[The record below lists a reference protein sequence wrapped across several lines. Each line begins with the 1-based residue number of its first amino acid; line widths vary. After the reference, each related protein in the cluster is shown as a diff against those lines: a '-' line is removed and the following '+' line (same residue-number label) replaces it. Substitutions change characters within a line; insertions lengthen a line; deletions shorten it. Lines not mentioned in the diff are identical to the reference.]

1 MRQDNILEISI
12 DDNDRLNIKPQK
24 EKFALIYR
32 SATEVHWDDKGLFLY
47 SPKPREWTYLDWYKH
62 IVSTIWTEYRCKLN
76 LTNKTCWGLIPEDL
90 KESIIA
96 FEKTNWQEKLEGR
109 N

>member
-1 MRQDNILEISI
+1 MRRDNILEISI
-12 DDNDRLNIKPQK
+12 DENGRLQFKPKK

-47 SPKPREWTYLDWYKH
+47 SPRPREWTYLDWYKN

-76 LTNKTCWGLIPEDL
+76 LKNETSWTLIPEEL
-90 KESIIA
+90 KQSIID
-96 FEKTNWQEKLEGR
+96 FEKTNWQEELERR